1 MSTKSTKATNKQ
13 AVEVA
18 TSETGTGVTFT
29 PYGAS
34 VVANKVLKDRGI
46 EKVLPPQMF
55 YNYTT
60 GRARKGKNTL
70 IPTVEVEGQLRITEA
85 GLTEWLE
92 KYIARKQAATTST
105 TSEA

>member
-1 MSTKSTKATNKQ
+1 MSTKQNTST
-13 AVEVA
+13 
-18 TSETGTGVTFT
+18 TFT

-34 VVANKVLKDRGI
+34 VVANKVLKERGI
-46 EKVLPPQMF
+46 EKALPPQMF

-92 KYIARKQAATTST
+92 KYIARKQAGANAAEDS
-105 TSEA
+105 SEA

>member
-1 MSTKSTKATNKQ
+1 MSTKSTKQ

-18 TSETGTGVTFT
+18 TSETGVGVTFT

-70 IPTVEVEGQLRITEA
+70 IPTVEVNGQLRITEA

-92 KYIARKQAATTST
+92 KYVAKKLAGA
-105 TSEA
+105 SEA